1 MADLNSVSRHTVN
14 PVNPIDHHVDGD
26 RHDRHSEV
34 VTVRRATPDEVA
46 YRNGFVE
53 GRKREQLVQKRLQQ
67 QMRPVYAHR
76 GMTGG
81 ILFGV
86 LLTLTVGFIAT
97 ALAVFGPQHQPSTTE
112 TVRTET
118 VR

>member
-1 MADLNSVSRHTVN
+1 MADLNSVSRHTV
-14 PVNPIDHHVDGD
+14 DHDVD
-26 RHDRHSEV
+26 RHDRYSDNDL
-34 VTVRRATPDEVA
+34 VTARRATPDEVA
-46 YRNGFVE
+46 YRNGYVA
-53 GRKREQLVQKRLQQ
+53 GRKQEQWVQKRLQE

-86 LLTLTVGFIAT
+86 VLTLTVGFIAT
-97 ALAVFGPQHQPSTTE
+97 ALAVFGPQHQPSTNQ